1 MSPLRGI
8 THKTNN
14 PPHFNQ
20 RIPIHSSEMYQF
32 NKKCNL
38 IKITCMLHDDNVCV
52 TVVTMQR
59 DEGVVEH
66 PNMVRKVV
74 GSNPHSGS
82 IEGFLIATN
91 ALRLV

>member
-1 MSPLRGI
+1 
-8 THKTNN
+8 
-14 PPHFNQ
+14 
-20 RIPIHSSEMYQF
+20 
-32 NKKCNL
+32 
-38 IKITCMLHDDNVCV
+38 MLHDDNVCV
-52 TVVTMQR
+52 TIVAMQR